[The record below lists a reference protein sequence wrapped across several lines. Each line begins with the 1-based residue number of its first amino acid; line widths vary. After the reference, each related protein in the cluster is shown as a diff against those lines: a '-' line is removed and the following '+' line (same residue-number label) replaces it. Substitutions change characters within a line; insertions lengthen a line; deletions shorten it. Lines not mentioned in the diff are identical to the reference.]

1 MDKLKKEEKVINNEL
16 LKQRNLIN
24 KFKLQIKEINK
35 DIKNILGAEKLKNNE
50 NSKLKECISNL
61 QDKIDKGE
69 LILIKEKENKENE
82 ECEKSKSE
90 KEEKEEEEKEKEEEE
105 EKEKEKEKNDDN
117 ESNV

>member
-1 MDKLKKEEKVINNEL
+1 MNKLKKEEKLINNEL
-16 LKQRNLIN
+16 LKQRNIIN

-69 LILIKEKENKENE
+69 LILIEEKENKENE
-82 ECEKSKSE
+82 EIEKLKSE
-90 KEEKEEEEKEKEEEE
+90 NKEKEEEEKEKEEEE
-105 EKEKEKEKNDDN
+105 EKEKNEDN